1 MKKRNFCLILFLM
14 IFAIILPFGVN
25 AEVKTVTTEEELK
38 SAVDDST
45 ITEIIINADI
55 ETNGKINITR
65 DLTLDGNGHSITYVG
80 KFFKDANSE
89 GSDDNTI
96 WSKKSSDG
104 TAGAVYVIQVYK
116 ANVEIKDIVLAGGNR
131 GLGINGSTVTLDG
144 TIGFVNNG
152 YQDIELSNGVDVT
165 GTPTLKLTD
174 NAIVTTDNETDEVES
189 WLILADSVDVNI
201 NGKTVSAN
209 KSLRASS
216 IGAPVIAVDTVKEDS
231 KVSEN
236 IFTEAKNSG
245 SLINFGYTDDDGDL
259 LYLWSFDANDIE
271 KPMDVNTGVTFTEDA
286 PEEINSDLSK
296 LVTNYN
302 DVMFM
307 NFMHDGVLPGK
318 ATITYDV
325 SSKYSVGTKLYIAHY
340 NETTK
345 ELESIGEATVSRDG
359 TVSFDIKECSS
370 YVLYTGVDSNDQTNT
385 SLDAVGNNVNSVENV
400 KTGDI
405 HLIGLIS
412 VFSVTAI
419 GLFITCKKLVTR

>member
-1 MKKRNFCLILFLM
+1 MKKSCKMLVLL
-14 IFAIILPFGVN
+14 FAILVIPFYVN
-25 AEVKTVTTEEELK
+25 AESKTVKTEEELK
-38 SAVDDST
+38 NAVADST
-45 ITEIIINADI
+45 VSEIVLGDDI
-55 ETNGKINITR
+55 EILGKINITR

-80 KFFKDANSE
+80 KFFEKLDSE

-131 GLGINGSTVTLDG
+131 GLGINGSVVTLDG

-152 YQDIELSNGVDVT
+152 FQDIELSNGKDVT
-165 GTPTLKLTD
+165 GIPTLKLTD
-174 NAIVTTDNETDEVES
+174 NAIVTTDNETDKVES
-189 WLILADSVDVNI
+189 WLIYVDGVEASV
-201 NGKTVSAN
+201 NGKTFSADT
-209 KSLRASS
+209 SLRASS

-231 KVSEN
+231 KVSKD

-245 SLINFGYTDDDGDL
+245 SLINFGYTNDDGDL

-271 KPMDVNTGVTFTEDA
+271 NPMDVNTGVTFTKNAPDA
-286 PEEINSDLSK
+286 INSDLSK
-296 LVTNYN
+296 LVTSYK

-307 NFMHDGVLPGK
+307 NFMHNGALPGK

-345 ELESIGEATVSRDG
+345 ELESIGEATVSEDG

-370 YVLYTGVDSNDQTNT
+370 YVLYTGEESNQQTNAT
-385 SLDAVGNNVNSVENV
+385 VENA

-405 HLIGLIS
+405 HLIGMIS
-412 VFSVTAI
+412 VLCITVI

>member
-1 MKKRNFCLILFLM
+1 MKKSCKMLVLLFVALV
-14 IFAIILPFGVN
+14 IPFYVN
-25 AEVKTVTTEEELK
+25 AESKTVKTEEELK
-38 SAVDDST
+38 NAVADST
-45 ITEIIINADI
+45 VSEIVLGDDI
-55 ETNGKINITR
+55 ETLGKINITR
-65 DLTLDGNGHSITYVG
+65 NLTLDGNGHSITYVG

-131 GLGINGSTVTLDG
+131 GLGINGSVVTLDG

-152 YQDIELSNGVDVT
+152 FQDIELSNGKDVT
-165 GTPTLKLTD
+165 GIPTLKLTD
-174 NAIVTTDNETDEVES
+174 NAIVTTDNETDKVES
-189 WLILADSVDVNI
+189 WLIYVDGVEASV
-201 NGKTVSAN
+201 NGKTFSADT
-209 KSLRASS
+209 SLRASS

-231 KVSEN
+231 KVSKD

-245 SLINFGYTDDDGDL
+245 SLINFGYTNDNGDL

-271 KPMDVNTGVTFTEDA
+271 NPMDVNTGVTFTKNAPDA
-286 PEEINSDLSK
+286 INSDLSK
-296 LVTNYN
+296 LVISYK

-307 NFMHDGVLPGK
+307 NFMHNGALPGK

-345 ELESIGEATVSRDG
+345 ELESIGEATVSEDG

-370 YVLYTGVDSNDQTNT
+370 YVLYTGEESNQQTNAT
-385 SLDAVGNNVNSVENV
+385 VENA

-405 HLIGLIS
+405 HLIGMIS
-412 VFSVTAI
+412 VLCITAI

>member
-1 MKKRNFCLILFLM
+1 MKKSCKMLVLLFVVLV
-14 IFAIILPFGVN
+14 IPFYVN
-25 AEVKTVTTEEELK
+25 AESKTVKTEEELK
-38 SAVDDST
+38 NAVADST
-45 ITEIIINADI
+45 VSEIVLGDDI
-55 ETNGKINITR
+55 ETLGKINITR

-80 KFFKDANSE
+80 KFFEKLDSE

-131 GLGINGSTVTLDG
+131 GLGINGSVVTLDG

-152 YQDIELSNGVDVT
+152 FQDIELSNGKDVT
-165 GTPTLKLTD
+165 GIPTLKLTD
-174 NAIVTTDNETDEVES
+174 NAIVTTDNETDKVES
-189 WLILADSVDVNI
+189 WLIYVDGVEASV
-201 NGKTVSAN
+201 NGKTFSADT
-209 KSLRASS
+209 SLRASS

-231 KVSEN
+231 KVSKD

-245 SLINFGYTDDDGDL
+245 SLINFGYTNDDGDL

-271 KPMDVNTGVTFTEDA
+271 NPMDVNTGVTFTNNAPDA
-286 PEEINSDLSK
+286 INSDLSK
-296 LVTNYN
+296 LVTSYK

-307 NFMHDGVLPGK
+307 NFMHNGALPGK

-345 ELESIGEATVSRDG
+345 ELESIGEATVSEDG

-370 YVLYTGVDSNDQTNT
+370 YVLYTGEESNQQTNAT
-385 SLDAVGNNVNSVENV
+385 VENA

-405 HLIGLIS
+405 HLIGMIS
-412 VFSVTAI
+412 VLCITAI

>member
-1 MKKRNFCLILFLM
+1 MKKSCKMLVLLFVALV
-14 IFAIILPFGVN
+14 IPFYVN
-25 AEVKTVTTEEELK
+25 AESKTVKTEEELK
-38 SAVDDST
+38 NAVADST
-45 ITEIIINADI
+45 VSEIVLGDDI
-55 ETNGKINITR
+55 ETLGKINIAR

-80 KFFKDANSE
+80 EFFKDGTISE
-89 GSDDNTI
+89 NNTV
-96 WSKKSSDG
+96 WSEKSSDG

-152 YQDIELSNGVDVT
+152 FQDIELSNGVGVT

-174 NAIVTTDNETDEVES
+174 NAIVTTDNETDKVES
-189 WLILADSVDVNI
+189 WLIYVDGVEASV
-201 NGKTVSAN
+201 NGKTVGAG
-209 KSLRASS
+209 KISLRASS
-216 IGAPVIAVDTVKEDS
+216 IGAPVIAVDTVNEDS
-231 KVSEN
+231 KVSKD

-245 SLINFGYTDDDGDL
+245 SLINFGYTNDNGDL

-271 KPMDVNTGVTFTEDA
+271 NPMDVNTGVTFTKNAPDA
-286 PEEINSDLSK
+286 INSDLSK
-296 LVTNYN
+296 LVTSYK

-307 NFMHDGVLPGK
+307 NFTHNGALPGK

-345 ELESIGEATVSRDG
+345 ELESIGEATVSEDG

-370 YVLYTGVDSNDQTNT
+370 YVLYTGEESNQQTNAT
-385 SLDAVGNNVNSVENV
+385 VENA

-405 HLIGLIS
+405 HLIGMIS
-412 VFSVTAI
+412 VLCITAI

>member
-1 MKKRNFCLILFLM
+1 MKKSCKMLVLLFAVLV
-14 IFAIILPFGVN
+14 IPFYVN
-25 AEVKTVTTEEELK
+25 AESKTVKTEEELK
-38 SAVDDST
+38 NAVADST
-45 ITEIIINADI
+45 VSEIVLGDDI
-55 ETNGKINITR
+55 EILGKINITR

-80 KFFKDANSE
+80 KFFEKLDSE

-104 TAGAVYVIQVYK
+104 TAGAVYVIQIYK

-152 YQDIELSNGVDVT
+152 FQDIELSNGVGVT

-174 NAIVTTDNETDEVES
+174 NAIVTTDNETDKVES
-189 WLILADSVDVNI
+189 WLIYVDGVEASV
-201 NGKTVSAN
+201 NGKTFSADT
-209 KSLRASS
+209 SLRASS

-231 KVSEN
+231 KVSKD

-245 SLINFGYTDDDGDL
+245 SLINFGYTNDDGDL

-271 KPMDVNTGVTFTEDA
+271 NPMDVNTGVTFTKNAPDA
-286 PEEINSDLSK
+286 INSDLSK
-296 LVTNYN
+296 LVTSYK

-307 NFMHDGVLPGK
+307 NFMHNGALPGK

-345 ELESIGEATVSRDG
+345 ELESIGEATVSEDG

-370 YVLYTGVDSNDQTNT
+370 YVLYTGEESNQQTNAT
-385 SLDAVGNNVNSVENV
+385 VENA

-405 HLIGLIS
+405 HLIGMIS
-412 VFSVTAI
+412 VLCITAI

>member
-1 MKKRNFCLILFLM
+1 MKKSCKMLVLLFVVLV
-14 IFAIILPFGVN
+14 IPFYVN
-25 AEVKTVTTEEELK
+25 AESKTVKTEEELK
-38 SAVDDST
+38 NAVADST
-45 ITEIIINADI
+45 VSEIVLGDDI
-55 ETNGKINITR
+55 ETLGKINITR

-80 KFFKDANSE
+80 KFFEKLDSD

-152 YQDIELSNGVDVT
+152 FQDIELSNGVGVT
-165 GTPTLKLTD
+165 GIPTLKLTD

-189 WLILADSVDVNI
+189 WLIYVDKVEASV
-201 NGKTVSAN
+201 NGKTFSAN
-209 KSLRASS
+209 TSLRASS
-216 IGAPVIAVDTVKEDS
+216 IGAPVIAVDTVNEDS
-231 KVSEN
+231 KVSKD

-245 SLINFGYTDDDGDL
+245 SLINFGYTNDDGDL

-271 KPMDVNTGVTFTEDA
+271 NPMDVNTGVTFTKNAPDA
-286 PEEINSDLSK
+286 INSDLSK
-296 LVTNYN
+296 LVTSYK

-307 NFMHDGVLPGK
+307 NFMHNGALPGK

-345 ELESIGEATVSRDG
+345 ELESIGEATVSEDG
-359 TVSFDIKECSS
+359 TVSFDIKQCSS
-370 YVLYTGVDSNDQTNT
+370 YVLYTGEESNQQTNAT
-385 SLDAVGNNVNSVENV
+385 VENA

-405 HLIGLIS
+405 HLIGMIS
-412 VFSVTAI
+412 VLCITAI

>member
-1 MKKRNFCLILFLM
+1 MKKCCKMLVLLFVALV
-14 IFAIILPFGVN
+14 IPFYVN
-25 AEVKTVTTEEELK
+25 AESKTVKTEEELK
-38 SAVDDST
+38 NAVADST
-45 ITEIIINADI
+45 VSEIVLGDDI
-55 ETNGKINITR
+55 EILGKINITR

-80 KFFKDANSE
+80 KFFEKLDSE

-104 TAGAVYVIQVYK
+104 AAGAVYVIQIYK

-152 YQDIELSNGVDVT
+152 FQDIELSNGVGVT

-174 NAIVTTDNETDEVES
+174 NAIVTTDNETDKVES
-189 WLILADSVDVNI
+189 WLIYIDGVEVSV
-201 NGKTVSAN
+201 NGKTVGADT
-209 KSLRASS
+209 SLRASS
-216 IGAPVIAVDTVKEDS
+216 IGAPVIAVDTVNEDS
-231 KVSEN
+231 KVSKD

-245 SLINFGYTDDDGDL
+245 SLINFGYTNDDGDL

-271 KPMDVNTGVTFTEDA
+271 NPMDVNTGVTFTKNAPDA
-286 PEEINSDLSK
+286 INSDLSK
-296 LVTNYN
+296 LVTSYK

-307 NFMHDGVLPGK
+307 NFMHNGALPGK
-318 ATITYDV
+318 ATITYNV

-345 ELESIGEATVSRDG
+345 ELESIGEATVSEDG

-370 YVLYTGVDSNDQTNT
+370 YVLYTGEESNQQTNAT
-385 SLDAVGNNVNSVENV
+385 VENA

-405 HLIGLIS
+405 HLIGMIS
-412 VFSVTAI
+412 VLCITAI

>member
-1 MKKRNFCLILFLM
+1 MKKSCKMLVLLFVALV
-14 IFAIILPFGVN
+14 IPFYVN
-25 AEVKTVTTEEELK
+25 AESKTVKTEEELK
-38 SAVDDST
+38 NAVADST
-45 ITEIIINADI
+45 VSEIVLGDDI
-55 ETNGKINITR
+55 EILGKINITR

-80 KFFKDANSE
+80 KFFEKLDSE

-104 TAGAVYVIQVYK
+104 TAGAVYVIQIYK

-152 YQDIELSNGVDVT
+152 FQDIELSNGVGVT

-174 NAIVTTDNETDEVES
+174 NAIVTTDNETDKVES
-189 WLILADSVDVNI
+189 WLIYIDGVEASV
-201 NGKTVSAN
+201 NGKTVGADT
-209 KSLRASS
+209 SLRASS

-231 KVSEN
+231 KVSKD

-245 SLINFGYTDDDGDL
+245 SLINFGYTNDDGDL

-271 KPMDVNTGVTFTEDA
+271 NPMDVNTGVTFTKNAPDA
-286 PEEINSDLSK
+286 INSDLSK
-296 LVTNYN
+296 LVTSYK

-307 NFMHDGVLPGK
+307 NFMHNGALPGK
-318 ATITYDV
+318 ATITYNV

-345 ELESIGEATVSRDG
+345 ELESIGEATVSEDG

-370 YVLYTGVDSNDQTNT
+370 YVLYTVEESNQQTNAT
-385 SLDAVGNNVNSVENV
+385 VENA

-405 HLIGLIS
+405 HLIGMIS
-412 VFSVTAI
+412 VLCITAI

>member
-1 MKKRNFCLILFLM
+1 MKKSCKMLVLLFVALV
-14 IFAIILPFGVN
+14 IPFYVN
-25 AEVKTVTTEEELK
+25 AESKTVKTEEELK
-38 SAVDDST
+38 NAVADST
-45 ITEIIINADI
+45 VSEIVLGDDI
-55 ETNGKINITR
+55 ETLGKINITR

-80 KFFKDANSE
+80 KFFEKLDSE

-116 ANVEIKDIVLAGGNR
+116 ANVEIKDIVFAGGNR
-131 GLGINGSTVTLDG
+131 GLGINGSVVTLDG

-152 YQDIELSNGVDVT
+152 FQDIELSNGKDVT
-165 GTPTLKLTD
+165 GIPTLKLTD
-174 NAIVTTDNETDEVES
+174 NAIVTTDNETDKVES
-189 WLILADSVDVNI
+189 WLIYVDGVEANV
-201 NGKTVSAN
+201 NGKTFSADT
-209 KSLRASS
+209 SLRASS

-231 KVSEN
+231 KVSKD

-245 SLINFGYTDDDGDL
+245 SLINFGYTNDDGDL

-271 KPMDVNTGVTFTEDA
+271 NPMDVNTGVTFTKNAPDA
-286 PEEINSDLSK
+286 INSDLSK
-296 LVTNYN
+296 LVTSYK

-307 NFMHDGVLPGK
+307 NFMHNGALPGK

-345 ELESIGEATVSRDG
+345 ELESIGEATVSEDG

-370 YVLYTGVDSNDQTNT
+370 YVLYTGEESNQQTNAT
-385 SLDAVGNNVNSVENV
+385 VENA

-405 HLIGLIS
+405 HLIGMIS
-412 VFSVTAI
+412 VLCITAI

>member
-1 MKKRNFCLILFLM
+1 MKKSCKMLVLLFAVLV
-14 IFAIILPFGVN
+14 IPFYVN
-25 AEVKTVTTEEELK
+25 AESKTVKTEEELK
-38 SAVDDST
+38 NAVADST
-45 ITEIIINADI
+45 VSEIVLGDDI
-55 ETNGKINITR
+55 EILGKINITR

-80 KFFKDANSE
+80 KFFEKLDSE

-104 TAGAVYVIQVYK
+104 TTGAVYVIQIYK

-152 YQDIELSNGVDVT
+152 FQDIELSNGVGVT
-165 GTPTLKLTD
+165 GTPTLKLND
-174 NAIVTTDNETDEVES
+174 NAIVTTDNETDKVES
-189 WLILADSVDVNI
+189 WLIYIDGVEASV
-201 NGKTVSAN
+201 NGKTVGADT
-209 KSLRASS
+209 SLRASS

-231 KVSEN
+231 KVSKDV
-236 IFTEAKNSG
+236 FTEAKNSG
-245 SLINFGYTDDDGDL
+245 SLINFGYTNDDGDL

-271 KPMDVNTGVTFTEDA
+271 NPMDVNTGVTFTKNAPDA
-286 PEEINSDLSK
+286 INSDLSK
-296 LVTNYN
+296 LVTSYK

-307 NFMHDGVLPGK
+307 NFMHDGALPGK
-318 ATITYDV
+318 ATITYNV

-345 ELESIGEATVSRDG
+345 ELESIGEATVSEDG

-370 YVLYTGVDSNDQTNT
+370 YVLYTGEESNQQTNAT
-385 SLDAVGNNVNSVENV
+385 VENA

-405 HLIGLIS
+405 HLIGMIS
-412 VFSVTAI
+412 VLCITAI

>member
-1 MKKRNFCLILFLM
+1 MKKSCKMLVLLFAVLV
-14 IFAIILPFGVN
+14 IPFYVN
-25 AEVKTVTTEEELK
+25 AESRTVKTEEELK
-38 SAVDDST
+38 NAVADST
-45 ITEIIINADI
+45 VSEIVLGDDI
-55 ETNGKINITR
+55 ETLGKINITR
-65 DLTLDGNGHSITYVG
+65 NLTLDGNGHSITYVG
-80 KFFKDANSE
+80 KFFETPDSE

-131 GLGINGSTVTLDG
+131 GLGINGSVVTLDG

-152 YQDIELSNGVDVT
+152 FQDIELSNGKDVT
-165 GTPTLKLTD
+165 GIPALKLTD
-174 NAIVTTDNETDEVES
+174 NTIVTTDNETDKVES
-189 WLILADSVDVNI
+189 WLIYIDGVEASV
-201 NGKTVSAN
+201 NGKTFSADT
-209 KSLRASS
+209 SLRASS

-231 KVSEN
+231 KVSKD

-245 SLINFGYTDDDGDL
+245 SLINFGYTNDNGDL

-271 KPMDVNTGVTFTEDA
+271 NPMDVNTGVTFTKNAPDA
-286 PEEINSDLSK
+286 INSDLSK
-296 LVTNYN
+296 LVTSYK

-307 NFMHDGVLPGK
+307 NFMHNGALPGK

-345 ELESIGEATVSRDG
+345 ELESIGEATVSEDG

-370 YVLYTGVDSNDQTNT
+370 YVLYTGEESNQQTNAT
-385 SLDAVGNNVNSVENV
+385 VENA

-405 HLIGLIS
+405 HLIGMIS
-412 VFSVTAI
+412 VLCITAI